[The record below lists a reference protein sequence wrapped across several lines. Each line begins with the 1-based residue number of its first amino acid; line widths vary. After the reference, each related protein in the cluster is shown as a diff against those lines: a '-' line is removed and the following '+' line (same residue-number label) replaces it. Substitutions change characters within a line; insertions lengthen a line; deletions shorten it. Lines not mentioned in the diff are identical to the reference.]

1 MMYIDWVISTV
12 LAFIMLAVGL
22 SLRLR
27 DFRAL
32 AARPLTVLTGM
43 GLQLVL
49 LPIVAFFVASF
60 FDLSPAFR
68 VGIII
73 LAATPGGM
81 TSNFISFLLNANT
94 ALAVS
99 LTICNSLVTMFTV
112 PIIINLG
119 LNRFYGELSIY
130 TLPFAETAGRIFAIV
145 LLPVVIGIALRAYRP
160 RTAGRLQLTFRWLSM
175 GLLAVVFLIKAFAP
189 ASAGG
194 SSLTVAEVALILPAS
209 LTVNFLALLLGRFV
223 AWISGYGR
231 NEQLT
236 MGVEIGIQNTS
247 LAFLIAGTILGNQ
260 DMLKPALIYATF
272 SFITAVAYGL
282 WVKPGE
288 WQNLKT
294 EFSTLKSRMLT
305 SEVAKRNG

>member
-1 MMYIDWVISTV
+1 MLYIDWVISAV

-22 SLRLR
+22 SLKLE
-27 DFRAL
+27 DFKSL
-32 AARPLTVLTGM
+32 AARPTPVLLGM
-43 GLQLVL
+43 SLQLLL
-49 LPIVAFFVASF
+49 LPTIAFFVAAVW
-60 FDLSPAFR
+60 DLPPAFQ

-81 TSNFISFLLNANT
+81 TSNFISYLFNAST

-99 LTICNSLVTMFTV
+99 LTICNSLATIFTV
-112 PIIINLG
+112 PILVNLG
-119 LNRFYGELSIY
+119 LDCFYGDLSLY
-130 TLPFAETAGRIFAIV
+130 KLPFADTAGRIFGIV
-145 LLPVVIGIALRAYRP
+145 LVPVMLGIAFRAWKP
-160 RTAGRLQLTFRWLSM
+160 KTATRLQLGFRWLSM
-175 GLLAVVFLIKAFAP
+175 VLLATVFVIKAFAP

-194 SSLTVAEVALILPAS
+194 SSLSTSEIMMILPAS
-209 LTVNFLALLLGRFV
+209 LMVNFLALMLGRLV
-223 AWISGYGR
+223 AWIFGYGR

-236 MGVEIGIQNTS
+236 LGVEIGIQNTS

-288 WQNLKT
+288 WENLKK
-294 EFSTLKSRMLT
+294 EFQTLKKRLGL
-305 SEVAKRNG
+305 AK